1 MGREWRVFWLCAMCW
16 PSVSRPGGDGTHI
29 ALKAKILEHLRKLKL
44 ACGNLFWVYK
54 HHAAAKHLAR
64 QLELHGLLIALFTQE
79 RRHKLLKKY
88 VQGRKKG
95 QSWERGLM
103 EEVTLQHLH
112 DLKSQWWHSSLHDL
126 MEPKPWVAAGLNTDF
141 PEARDKVVSS
151 AVTLSSGASAHVGD
165 VVALRVGDDILVG
178 ELHDAQ

>member
-1 MGREWRVFWLCAMCW
+1 MFFILALFFQEVIPASVCGPRVESVLALCDVLDHLCHVQEGM
-16 PSVSRPGGDGTHI
+16 VTHI

-88 VQGRKKG
+88 IQGRKKG
-95 QSWERGLM
+95 RSWERGLM

-112 DLKSQWWHSSLHDL
+112 DLKSQW
-126 MEPKPWVAAGLNTDF
+126 
-141 PEARDKVVSS
+141 
-151 AVTLSSGASAHVGD
+151 
-165 VVALRVGDDILVG
+165 
-178 ELHDAQ
+178 